1 MTLCK
6 VQALV
11 WNIYRD
17 PPTSEIEVGS
27 SSLKI
32 VVKQGV
38 PSVETE
44 LVFPEHM
51 LFKPDTVSTR
61 LERNVFRDRQ
71 EFVQPMPC
79 IELTINVLFEETN
92 SVSKPLRVMQ
102 ANTPYRL
109 MCVVCS
115 AETLG
120 DEVSFNKVLPLP
132 SEEWE
137 EKAGE
142 WFCHP
147 VAEARNI
154 RVPGV
159 HEMFISPTKLIVH
172 DILIREAFF
181 RDKQLYCET
190 CRSVLGRSETDTSVA
205 LFRTRVKVEL
215 LDDEDDQTCVT
226 YGGRDAPDVL
236 VAVIREHLGE
246 SQTGKVLVQ
255 AGNQALLL
263 WLVER
268 DLVFFYR
275 GEVQGQ
281 TVVVDARLGS
291 KVMYLVT
298 NDSDGVVAVWKEDPL
313 VSEYKFEKEVM
324 EDSIYYLENCCKSM
338 GATFE
343 RFRGIFLPEEV
354 P

>member
-1 MTLCK
+1 M
-6 VQALV
+6 
-11 WNIYRD
+11 WNVYRD
-17 PPTSEIEVGS
+17 TPTSEVDVGS

-38 PSVETE
+38 LSAQTQI
-44 LVFPEHM
+44 VFPEHM
-51 LFKPDTVSTR
+51 VFKPDTVSTR

-79 IELTINVLFEETN
+79 IELTINVLFEDTN
-92 SVSKPLRVMQ
+92 SKSKPQKLRVMQ
-102 ANTPYRL
+102 ANTPYRF

-132 SEEWE
+132 SEDWE
-137 EKAGE
+137 EKVGE
-142 WFCHP
+142 LFCHP
-147 VAEARNI
+147 VAEAQNT

-159 HEMFISPTKLIVH
+159 REMFFSPTKLIVH
-172 DILIREAFF
+172 DVHVREAFF
-181 RDKQLYCET
+181 KDRQLYCET
-190 CRSVLGRSETDTSVA
+190 CSSVLGRSETDTSVA
-205 LFRTRVKVEL
+205 LFRTRVKVER

-246 SQTGKVLVQ
+246 SQTCKVLVQ

-275 GEVQGQ
+275 REVQGK

-298 NDSDGVVAVWKEDPL
+298 NDLDDIVAVWKEDPL

-324 EDSIYYLENCCKSM
+324 EDSIYYLENRCRSM

-343 RFRGIFLPEEV
+343 RFRGIFLPEEG